1 MIEENTE
8 KTLLNRIAGGDGT
21 AFSALVDLYR
31 NKVFSHALAYTKSYH
46 EAEELTQDIFMKV
59 WSNRGKLAEIED
71 FKNYLFILGRN
82 QLVSAIRK
90 RVMDI
95 TEIREPDF
103 VEDLLIPDRQYDR
116 KETMQYIQKGIE
128 LLSPQQKAVFT
139 LSRLDHLN
147 YDQISERLG
156 ISKSTVKFHMVL
168 ALNSLREYLH
178 DAGPSAGILLLL
190 LTVR

>member
-1 MIEENTE
+1 MTEENTE
-8 KTLLNRIAGGDGT
+8 KTLLEKIAGGDGT

-46 EAEELTQDIFMKV
+46 EAEELVQDIFMKV
-59 WSNRGKLAEIED
+59 WNNREKLPEVGD

-90 RVMDI
+90 RVMET
-95 TEIREPDF
+95 TELSEPDF
-103 VEDLLIPDRQYDR
+103 AEDLLIPDKQYDR
-116 KETMQYIQKGIE
+116 KEMMQNIQKGID

-139 LSRLDHLN
+139 LSRLEHLN
-147 YDQISERLG
+147 YDQIAERLG

-168 ALNSLREYLH
+168 ALNFLREFLH
-178 DAGPSAGILLLL
+178 DSGPSAGILLLL
-190 LTVR
+190 LTAH